1 MFRATNH
8 CFLRRNR
15 KVKKINL
22 GYGRLSL
29 NLLILTLQIDFMYRN
44 DGTYILT
51 VLNIMRL
58 RLTNGDEIFNI
69 ICELF
74 P

>member
-1 MFRATNH
+1 VFRAINH
-8 CFLRRNR
+8 GSLRRYR

>member
-1 MFRATNH
+1 VFRAINH
-8 CFLRRNR
+8 GGLRRYR